1 MSAARGW
8 RGVARANGS
17 LHVNEDRG
25 TSPRE
30 TVHAKRATRI
40 VDQPDAFGKW
50 EWNLRAREIG

>member
-1 MSAARGW
+1 M
-8 RGVARANGS
+8 
-17 LHVNEDRG
+17 NEDRG